1 MQHKSYSILFVLW
14 TVLCM
19 TLFLTTGCMLKR
31 SATVHQPDSFTLRF
45 NDEGKF
51 KIAQFTDIHW
61 ENDSLEKCADAS
73 RLIRHVLKEERPDL
87 AVLTGDIVIQPSEEG
102 WKAVTALFTEAGIPF
117 AVVMGN
123 HDDESEWSRDRIFD
137 FLETIGGFVGSKGP
151 ESISGVGNYIIG
163 IRSAASNTAKSSTSA
178 SSGAAATSL
187 SSDTSG
193 TAGTSLS
200 PSSSSS
206 STSSTLATAIAS
218 SASASSSSA
227 SNDSSDLSV
236 TSGKAASAISPASPG
251 STAALLYFLDSNSY
265 GGDEKI
271 STYGWIKFD
280 QIAWYREQS
289 LKMTILNSGN
299 PYPALAFFHIPLPE
313 YKEIPGKEQTMG
325 IKKEEECSPKI
336 NTGMLAAFVEMK
348 DVMGVFVGHDHDN
361 NYIGIHKGIAL
372 AYGQKTGFS
381 SYGSIG
387 RGSRI
392 IEFREGERSFNTWI
406 RTLEGTAYH
415 YNYPSGKSF
424 R

>member
-1 MQHKSYSILFVLW
+1 MKNRTYFILFEALVVLI
-14 TVLCM
+14 VG
-19 TLFLTTGCMLKR
+19 FVIASGCKLIGAGAASR
-31 SATVHQPDSFTLRF
+31 PESFSLRF
-45 NDEGKF
+45 NDDGKF

-61 ENDSLEKCADAS
+61 ENDSVEKCASAAQ
-73 RLIRHVLKEERPDL
+73 LIRHVLKEEHPGL
-87 AVLTGDIVIQPSEEG
+87 AVLTGDIVIQPSAEG

-123 HDDESEWSRDRIFD
+123 HDDEAEWSRERIFD
-137 FLETIGGFVGSKGP
+137 FLETVDGFVGSKGP
-151 ESISGVGNYIIG
+151 ENVSGVGNYIIG
-163 IRSAASNTAKSSTSA
+163 IRSASSASIASAGTSSRSATSA
-178 SSGAAATSL
+178 SSAS
-187 SSDTSG
+187 SG
-193 TAGTSLS
+193 TA
-200 PSSSSS
+200 
-206 STSSTLATAIAS
+206 
-218 SASASSSSA
+218 
-227 SNDSSDLSV
+227 
-236 TSGKAASAISPASPG
+236 TSGSSG

-271 STYGWIKFD
+271 STYGWIRFD

-289 LKMTILNSGN
+289 RRLTALNGGN
-299 PYPALAFFHIPLPE
+299 PFPALAFFHIPLPE
-313 YKEIPGKEQTMG
+313 YAEVAGKELTVG

-361 NYIGIHKGIAL
+361 NTIGIHKGIAL

-392 IEFREGERSFNTWI
+392 IELREGERSFNTWI
-406 RTLEGTAYH
+406 RTLEGTAYP

-424 R
+424 QPSN